1 MRKHTI
7 VFWLF
12 LGAFLLPLKPAF
24 GSLITGPNYV
34 ENTPVLLEVNF
45 TFGAITSNATYNV
58 GPFTSPGGLWG
69 IGQIN
74 VVEMDQ
80 ESTPGIPSDTV
91 SIGGTIT
98 DLRTGNSFSYSFNF
112 DTAMALAGIPEQ
124 FGTVGIDSFAAEV
137 QANVSGTDNLGYG
150 LGLGAGV
157 ATPEPS
163 SIALLVCG
171 SSVLGLIRWKRRR
184 ERLV

>member
-1 MRKHTI
+1 M
-7 VFWLF
+7 
-12 LGAFLLPLKPAF
+12 
-24 GSLITGPNYV
+24 
-34 ENTPVLLEVNF
+34 LLEVNF

-69 IGQIN
+69 IGQIH
-74 VVEMDQ
+74 VVEADQ

-112 DTAMALAGIPEQ
+112 DTDMAQAGVPSQ
-124 FGTVGIDSFAAEV
+124 FGTVGIDSFAAAV

-150 LGLGAGV
+150 LGLGAGQ
-157 ATPEPS
+157 APEPS
-163 SIALLVCG
+163 SIAPLVCG
-171 SSVLGLIRWKRRR
+171 SSVLGLIRWKRQR
-184 ERLV
+184 ERLGYDFNFRGAFA